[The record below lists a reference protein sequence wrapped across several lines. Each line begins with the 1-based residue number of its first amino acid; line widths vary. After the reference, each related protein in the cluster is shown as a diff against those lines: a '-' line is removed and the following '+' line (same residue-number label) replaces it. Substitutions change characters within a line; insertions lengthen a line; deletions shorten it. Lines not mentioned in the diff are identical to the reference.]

1 MAYLVGID
9 VGTSGTKTVLFDTRG
24 KTVASKMMEY
34 PLHAP
39 KPGWSE
45 QDPEDWWNAACKTL
59 RAVTAKVKTSE
70 IKGVSFSGQMH
81 GSVFLDKNN
90 TVIRE
95 CILWNDSRTHK
106 ECDEIYERLGAKNLH
121 RWTANPALT
130 GFTAPKVL
138 WLRNH
143 EKANYRRLKTL
154 VLPKDYVRYRLTGEI
169 AMDVADA
176 AGTLLFDVQK
186 RKWSKQVLE
195 GLDIDPSIMPPLLES
210 QDVAGHIT
218 AEAAKKTGLKEG
230 TPVIAGGADNPCGAI
245 GTGVVTEGRVLCSL
259 GTSGVLF
266 APTEKMRRD
275 PNLALH
281 SFCHSVPGLW
291 YLMGVVLSAGMSL
304 RWYRDRLGGEE
315 MALAKKRKTDV
326 YNLLMEEAQNA
337 GLGSE
342 GLIFLPY
349 LMGERSP
356 HGDPHAKGVFF
367 GLTFR
372 HGKSHIIRSIL
383 EGVTFGL
390 LDSLEV
396 CRKLGVD
403 IGEIR
408 ATGGGARSSLW
419 LQIIADAVGEEV
431 VTVSSEEGPALGA
444 AILAGGG
451 SGVYGAVKEAADKV
465 VKITGSY
472 KPDKKRNR
480 MYREQYEIFRSLYPL
495 LKNSFREVTELV
507 ERQQG

>member
-1 MAYLVGID
+1 MPYLVGID

-24 KTVASKMMEY
+24 RSVASKMIEH

-45 QDPEDWWNAACKTL
+45 QDPEDWWRATCQSL
-59 RAVTAKVKTSE
+59 RGVTARVKAAE
-70 IKGVSFSGQMH
+70 IKGISFSGQMH
-81 GSVFLDKNN
+81 GSVFLDGKRN
-90 TVIRE
+90 VIRE
-95 CILWNDSRTHK
+95 CILWNDSRTHR
-106 ECDEIYERLGAKNLH
+106 ECDEIYTRLGRKNLH
-121 RWTANPALT
+121 QWTANPALC

-143 EKANYRRLKTL
+143 EPRNYARVRTL
-154 VLPKDYVRYRLTGEI
+154 VLPKDYIRFRLTGEI
-169 AMDVADA
+169 CMEVSDA

-186 RKWSKQVLE
+186 RKWSPQVLK
-195 GLDIDPSIMPPLLES
+195 GLEIDPAIMPRVIES

-218 AEAAKKTGLKEG
+218 REAARLTGLKEG

-245 GTGVVTEGRVLCSL
+245 GTGVVREGRVLCSL

-266 APTEKMRRD
+266 APTNKMRRD

-304 RWYRDRLGGEE
+304 RWYRDRIAGEE
-315 MALAKKRKTDV
+315 RALAKRKRTDV
-326 YNLLMEEAQNA
+326 YNLLMDQAA
-337 GLGSE
+337 GVGRGSE

-367 GLTFR
+367 GLTYR
-372 HGKSHIIRSIL
+372 HEKAHLVRAIL
-383 EGVTFGL
+383 EGVAFGM
-390 LDSLEV
+390 LDSLEI
-396 CRKLGVD
+396 CRRLKVN

-408 ATGGGARSSLW
+408 ATGGGARSRLW
-419 LQIIADAVGEEV
+419 LQIIADAFGEEV

-444 AILAGGG
+444 AILAGVGA
-451 SGVYGAVKEAADKV
+451 GVYGSIAEAADRV
-465 VKITGSY
+465 VKITRSY
-472 KPDKKRNR
+472 KPDRKRHQT
-480 MYREQYEIFRSLYPL
+480 YGEYYALFRSLYPL
-495 LKNSFREVTELV
+495 LKGSFREMSELV
-507 ERQQG
+507 DRTS